1 MVKQIHNLVLT
12 RSNAK
17 EAFGFRII
25 GGKEQGLT
33 FKVCTVM
40 TGSPANDA
48 GLQVGDF
55 LVSVQGMDVFECD
68 HAQVV
73 TAVKGAGN
81 SLNLAV
87 ERGDHIVPNFE
98 EIWPSGKK
106 RDGKM
111 RLSDGSGVE
120 HVRQAMEEGLPGC
133 RDQTF
138 STVGKPKAECVQYD
152 SPLQCYSEE
161 TLKEMANRGTWKL
174 TPEQVALMPPPGEPQ
189 KFTPQNSAVLAAL
202 SQDGKG
208 RQC

>member
-33 FKVCTVM
+33 FKVNTVV

-48 GLQVGDF
+48 GLKVGDF
-55 LVSVQGMDVFECD
+55 LISVQGMDVFDCD

-81 SLNLAV
+81 SLDLAV

-98 EIWPSGKK
+98 EIWPSGRKK
-106 RDGKM
+106 DNKT

-120 HVRQAMEEGLPGC
+120 HVMQAMEEGLPGC
-133 RDQTF
+133 RDKTF
-138 STVGKPKAECVQYD
+138 TTCGKPKVEVVQYD
-152 SPLQCYSEE
+152 SPLQCYSDDA
-161 TLKEMANRGTWKL
+161 LKEMANRGTWKL
-174 TPEQVALMPPPGEPQ
+174 TPEQVASVPPEPQ
-189 KFTPQNSAVLAAL
+189 KFTPQNSAVLAVL